1 MYRYCIYRIETYA
14 CSNLQFEQKMLQKAS
29 DDSAGNNEQNSNWPV
44 GRYSGPLVDI
54 FGSTEPWTHALSEG
68 FQREKLNLNVLGS
81 KIEICAQNSAFLRK
95 KVHTCSDPKNLGAQA
110 THRRSNYMAKV
121 ALGGTNNVP
130 KAKKSLG
137 PMSHTCANLQK
148 PGVNGKSDCG
158 RTGHEYGHGRHDAW
172 IHTAE
177 V

>member
-54 FGSTEPWTHALSEG
+54 FGSTEPWTHALSPM
-68 FQREKLNLNVLGS
+68 FQRKKLNLNILGS

-95 KVHTCSDPKNLGAQA
+95 KGPHITQKISEPKQP
-110 THRRSNYMAKV
+110 TDDRTTWPRSPWVVLTTYQKR
-121 ALGGTNNVP
+121 
-130 KAKKSLG
+130 KKSLG
-137 PMSHTCANLQK
+137 PMSQSCANLQIRVVIQRAIVA
-148 PGVNGKSDCG
+148 GLLHST
-158 RTGHEYGHGRHDAW
+158 RSEMS
-172 IHTAE
+172 TACLC
-177 V
+177 